1 MVMEKKKILVFGDSN
16 TWGYH
21 PHNKNPFA
29 PFERWG
35 DSIRWTNVMQ
45 SRLGDGY
52 EVMADGLCGRTAS
65 AKDDIDDYTCGKEQ
79 IIPSMRSHS
88 PLDLLI
94 IMLGSNDLKVRYG
107 YTAFDVANS
116 VGMVVE
122 KALQAPD
129 AFRNSKPSVLL
140 ICPPPLENL
149 DRSFFAFEFSGSEK
163 KSREMAQFFEIIA
176 AKYHAAYLNAGDY
189 VRFSD
194 IDGLHFESD
203 QHLKLG
209 EIVAEKVKTI
219 L

>member
-1 MVMEKKKILVFGDSN
+1 MEKKKILVFGDSN
-16 TWGYH
+16 TWGYN
-21 PHNKNPFA
+21 PHNRNPFA
-29 PFERWG
+29 PYERWG

-45 SRLGDGY
+45 NLLGSAY

-65 AKDDIDDYTCGKEQ
+65 AKDDIEDYTCGKEQ

-88 PLDLLI
+88 PLDLLV
-94 IMLGSNDLKVRYG
+94 IMLGSNDLKARYG

-129 AFRNSKPSVLL
+129 AFRDSKPDILL
-140 ICPPPLENL
+140 LCPPPLENL
-149 DRSFFAFEFSGSEK
+149 DRSFFAFEFAGSEQ
-163 KSREMAQFFEIIA
+163 KSKDMAQFFEIIA
-176 AKYHAAYLNAGDY
+176 AKYRVHYLNVGEI

-194 IDGLHFESD
+194 VDGLHFESD
-203 QHLKLG
+203 QHLKLAQA
-209 EIVAEKVKTI
+209 VADKVKTI